1 MLTLFAALGRTQL
14 KTVAVKV
21 FPIHG
26 LNLLGSMEFTN
37 VWISAVLMQKTQLLM
52 NSKMEHAYRARS
64 IH

>member
-37 VWISAVLMQKTQLLM
+37 VWISAVLMHENTVTNEFKNGTC
-52 NSKMEHAYRARS
+52 
-64 IH
+64 I